1 MAGIF
6 EYGIRLSR
14 LVFFMGLY
22 CLTWLTGYYKI
33 TMCLCAVFC
42 PVNGTLTAVLQQGG
56 KTVRTTFMPKAG
68 QIERS
73 WYIIDAAGKPLGR
86 VASEIARILRG
97 KHKPIFTPSVDTG
110 DHVVV
115 INAGKVV
122 LTGKKAEQKFHYRH
136 SGYPGGLRK
145 ISYGALLSSR
155 PERVMML
162 AVKGMLPHNR
172 LGRAML
178 RKVRVYDGVEHPH
191 EAQQPVAWKF

>member
-1 MAGIF
+1 M
-6 EYGIRLSR
+6 
-14 LVFFMGLY
+14 
-22 CLTWLTGYYKI
+22 
-33 TMCLCAVFC
+33 
-42 PVNGTLTAVLQQGG
+42 
-56 KTVRTTFMPKAG
+56 RTTFMPKEG

-73 WYIIDAAGKPLGR
+73 WYVIDAAGKPLGR

-97 KHKPIFTPSVDTG
+97 KHKPIFTPGVDTG

-115 INAGKVV
+115 INAAKVL

-136 SGYPGGLRK
+136 SGYPGGFRK
-145 ISYGALLSSR
+145 IAYGTLLSSR

-178 RKVRVYDGVEHPH
+178 KKIRVYDGGEHPH
-191 EAQQPVAWKF
+191 EAQQPVAWQF